1 MIENLSVLK
10 KQKNKVR
17 IRDMRNF
24 NESNFTNELKN
35 LKLDEVLKTI
45 PDLNIKYEYFHD
57 KILYLI
63 NKHAPMRDATKKEN
77 KRIHNPWI
85 TSAILKSI
93 KLVFQNTNSKI
104 LIPKYYLVEHQNTLV
119 YLLIIKSQ

>member
-1 MIENLSVLK
+1 MK
-10 KQKNKVR
+10 
-17 IRDMRNF
+17 NF

-85 TSAILKSI
+85 TSGILKSI
-93 KLVFQNTNSKI
+93 ELVFQNTNSKI